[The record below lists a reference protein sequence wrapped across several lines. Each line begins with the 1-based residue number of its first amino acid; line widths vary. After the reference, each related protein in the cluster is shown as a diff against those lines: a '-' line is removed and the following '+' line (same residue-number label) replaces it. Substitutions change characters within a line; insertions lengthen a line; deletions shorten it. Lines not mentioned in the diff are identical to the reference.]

1 MNMLAIKRK
10 ADALFEEAGFLT
22 RIESQDEYSKA
33 LALMDDLFEDYEG
46 NRPLIELLAHPIEDW
61 ESRAQE
67 FSEFNARIARMDG
80 VDVLRLLMEQND
92 LGVADL
98 PEVGSKSLVSKI
110 VSSRERKLTRDHI
123 ANLSKRFSVSP
134 ALFF

>member
-1 MNMLAIKRK
+1 MNMAAIKEK
-10 ADALFEEAGFLT
+10 ADALFEEASFLT
-22 RIESQDEYSKA
+22 RIENQDDYSKA
-33 LALMDDLFEDYEG
+33 LDLMDDLFEDYEG
-46 NRPLIELLAHPIEDW
+46 NRRLIELLAHSIETW
-61 ESRAQE
+61 ENRAEE
-67 FSEFNARIARMDG
+67 FSAFNARIAKMDG
-80 VDVLRLLMEQND
+80 VDVLRLLMEQNG

-123 ANLSKRFSVSP
+123 ESLSQRFSVSP